1 MISEQPWRA
10 VRRPG
15 PCPSATLRLRSGQA
29 LRLRSGQALRGRV
42 VEGHRKQ
49 YNYQLSTL
57 QKLEIDNKLKPKR
70 NKAFLVSAI
79 FCGDIRH
86 ELNFEFLNFEF

>member
-1 MISEQPWRA
+1 MKVFTMISEQPWRA

-15 PCPSATLRLRSGQA
+15 PCPSAT

-86 ELNFEFLNFEF
+86 ELNFEF